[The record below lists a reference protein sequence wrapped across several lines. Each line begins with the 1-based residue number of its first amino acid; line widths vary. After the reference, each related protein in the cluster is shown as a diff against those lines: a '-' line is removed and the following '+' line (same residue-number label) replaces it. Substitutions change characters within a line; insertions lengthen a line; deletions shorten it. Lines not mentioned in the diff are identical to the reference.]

1 MGQTIRTHTS
11 AKPGGVTRTYIVDG
25 KEHVQQ
31 SVHSPSVTIIGY
43 TTAAWDGSTLV
54 IEVRSHL
61 EDPETPTIQQPDI
74 RGTERWSMSARGQIL
89 TQVMDLPGVNRDTL
103 VYDKQ

>member
-1 MGQTIRTHTS
+1 
-11 AKPGGVTRTYIVDG
+11 VTRTYIVDG

-74 RGTERWSMSARGQIL
+74 RGTERWSMSAGGQIL
-89 TQVMDLPGVNRDTL
+89 TQVMDLPEVNNDTL
-103 VYDKQ
+103 VYDRQ